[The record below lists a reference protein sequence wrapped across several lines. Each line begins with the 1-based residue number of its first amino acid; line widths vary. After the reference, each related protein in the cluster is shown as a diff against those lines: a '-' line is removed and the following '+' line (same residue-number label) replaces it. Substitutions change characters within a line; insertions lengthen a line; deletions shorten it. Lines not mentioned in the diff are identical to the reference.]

1 MPEECPPMKPAGLIH
16 FADAAGQWWVGHT
29 KSRFE
34 KAFAWDMHRRGIN
47 YFLPLIRREIYS
59 GGRKRKWMLPLFPSY
74 VFFAGDEQTH
84 YEALRTNR
92 LCQAIPVNDRGKFIE
107 ELEQVQQALNLQVEM
122 DFYPHAALGKR
133 CRVASGPL
141 QGIEGIVIQR
151 DAKTRLVLQVSMLG
165 RGASLEIAPELLESA
180 E

>member
-1 MPEECPPMKPAGLIH
+1 MPEETPPMKSAGLTS
-16 FADAAGQWWVGHT
+16 FADAPGQWWVAHT

-34 KAFAWDMHRRGIN
+34 KAFAWDLHKRGIN
-47 YFLPLIRREIYS
+47 YFLPLIQRVVYS
-59 GGRKRKWMLPLFPSY
+59 GGRKRKRMLPLFPSY
-74 VFFAGDEQTH
+74 VFFAGDEKAR
-84 YEALRTNR
+84 YEAMRTDR
-92 LCQAIPVNDRGKFIE
+92 LCQAIPVKDAAKFVA
-107 ELEQVQQALNLQVEM
+107 ELDQVERALTQQVEM

-151 DAKTRLVLQVSMLG
+151 DSRTKLVLQVSMLG
-165 RGASLEIAPELLESA
+165 QGASLEIAPELLESA

>member
-1 MPEECPPMKPAGLIH
+1 MQDETPPMKPAGLTS
-16 FADAAGQWWVGHT
+16 FADAPGQWWVGHT

-34 KAFAWDMHRRGIN
+34 KAFAWDLHQRGIN
-47 YFLPLIRREIYS
+47 YFLPLIHRVVYS
-59 GGRKRKWMLPLFPSY
+59 GGRKRKWMVPLFPSY

-84 YEALRTNR
+84 YNALRTNR
-92 LCQAIPVNDRGKFIE
+92 LCQAIPVGDRRKFVA
-107 ELEQVQQALNLQVEM
+107 ELDQVQRALDQQVAM

-151 DAKTRLVLQVSMLG
+151 DDKTRLVLQVSMLG
-165 RGASLEIAPELLESA
+165 RGASLEIAPELLEPA